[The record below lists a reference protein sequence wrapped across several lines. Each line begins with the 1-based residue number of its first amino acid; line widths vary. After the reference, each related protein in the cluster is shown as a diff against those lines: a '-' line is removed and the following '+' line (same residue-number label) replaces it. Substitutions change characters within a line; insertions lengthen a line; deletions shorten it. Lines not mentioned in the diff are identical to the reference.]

1 MNRRGRHRL
10 LHVRQEKMIPD
21 HHRAFGHAMMKGR
34 QSGMP
39 EEDLWNSFFDT
50 ECVIRKLFGEQG
62 CRGSVVEFGCGYGTF
77 TFPAARHATGTVYA
91 LDIEPDLIGR
101 LQMRAERE
109 AVANIVAEIR
119 DFVANGAGLASGS
132 QSHAMIYNL
141 LHIENP
147 DRLIREARRVLRPGG
162 ALSVIHWRSDIPTPR
177 GPSLDIRPT
186 PEQCRAW
193 IEASGFRNVR
203 DVDVAECCQHHFG
216 IVAIR

>member
-1 MNRRGRHRL
+1 M
-10 LHVRQEKMIPD
+10 PD
-21 HHRAFGHAMMKGR
+21 HHRAFGHATMKGR

-39 EEDLWNSFFDT
+39 EEDLWNSFFDA

-216 IVAIR
+216 IVATR